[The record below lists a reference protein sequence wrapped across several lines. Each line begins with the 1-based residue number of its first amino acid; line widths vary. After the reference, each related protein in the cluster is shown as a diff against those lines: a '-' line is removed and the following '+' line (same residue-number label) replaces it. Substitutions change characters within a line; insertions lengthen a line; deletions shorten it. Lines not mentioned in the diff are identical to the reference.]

1 MPPKMRGEDLFTN
14 DIFKI
19 ELPGSVT
26 VGHFSRCSGLEMSFE
41 VFEYAEGGNNDFA
54 HKLPG
59 RLTYPNLVLSRGLTD
74 SDALLKWFAQT
85 KTKAQTGD
93 ITLTV
98 RGGDQTRTFAFHD
111 AFPVRWTGPSFD
123 ANGAAVFG
131 TETLEIAHSGMVL
144 PT

>member
-1 MPPKMRGEDLFTN
+1 MPTPKFVHYVVLEVPNITQNTYFLG
-14 DIFKI
+14 IFKGM
-19 ELPGSVT
+19 E
-26 VGHFSRCSGLEMSFE
+26 GLEVWFD
-41 VFEYAEGGNNDFA
+41 VLEYAEGGNNDYA

-59 RLTYPNLVLSRGLTD
+59 RLLHPNLVLSRGLTD

-131 TETLEIAHSGMVL
+131 TETLEIAHSGLVL

>member
-26 VGHFSRCSGLEMSFE
+26 VGHFSRCEGLEMSFE
-41 VFEYAEGGNNDFA
+41 IFEYAEGGNNEFA

-59 RLTYPNLVLSRGLTD
+59 RLIHPNLTLSRGLTD

-98 RGGDQTRTFAFHD
+98 RSADHTRTFAFHD

-131 TETLEIAHSGMVL
+131 NETLEIAHSGLVL
-144 PT
+144 PA